1 MEIEIEIESDHSSS
15 SISDGDLSQFSE
27 FAKHDFSY
35 DITSEDVVESKIVMD
50 YGTPKYIGN

>member
-1 MEIEIEIESDHSSS
+1 MEIEIESDHSSS

-50 YGTPKYIGN
+50 YGTPKYLGN